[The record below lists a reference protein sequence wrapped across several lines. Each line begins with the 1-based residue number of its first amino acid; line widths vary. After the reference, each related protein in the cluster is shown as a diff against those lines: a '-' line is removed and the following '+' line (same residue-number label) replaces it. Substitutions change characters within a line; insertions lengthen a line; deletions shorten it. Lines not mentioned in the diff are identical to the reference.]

1 MLQQAPEARFV
12 LIGPLDREKPDAVT
26 PALAQELGIGH
37 ACIFTGM
44 REDMPDLYALMH
56 VFVLPSHREGFPRAP
71 MEASAMGVPCV
82 VTDIRG
88 CREAVV
94 DNENGLL
101 TPLGDIDALARAIGD
116 LLTNQAKAR
125 RLGQAGRRLALE
137 RFDEQE
143 VFATVKSEYARL
155 LAEKNL
161 TRNDTV

>member
-1 MLQQAPEARFV
+1 
-12 LIGPLDREKPDAVT
+12 
-26 PALAQELGIGH
+26 
-37 ACIFTGM
+37 
-44 REDMPDLYALMH
+44 
-56 VFVLPSHREGFPRAP
+56 
-71 MEASAMGVPCV
+71 MGVPCV

-161 TRNDTV
+161 TRNDTA